1 MEDLDRQRVY
11 SRINVKPDSSCVR
24 ASLEISAVMLQL
36 LEDIDALAACD
47 PQLSL
52 QRWLNDASACAET
65 EQEAQYYR
73 RNARTIITTWGKECS
88 ITDYATRLWSGL
100 VKSYYAPRWKEY
112 TERLLQCIKDGK
124 EYDQASF
131 FNWCDEFEASW
142 AANDAEIAYNE
153 PVDPV
158 AFSRELLIKYGL

>member
-1 MEDLDRQRVY
+1 MEDLDRQCVY
-11 SRINVKPDSSCVR
+11 SRINFKPDSSCVR

-52 QRWLNDASACAET
+52 QRWLNDASACSET

-73 RNARTIITTWGKECS
+73 RNARTIITTWG
-88 ITDYATRLWSGL
+88 
-100 VKSYYAPRWKEY
+100 KEY